1 MPLFALST
9 CLLTLLGSSHVSLIQ
24 PVFFTSHLIPP
35 CHFAPLISHTEQEVE
50 NFSTILGKKR
60 KRETLTKKVME
71 HLMEDHRLMRV
82 TKRVQDVENFSAI
95 SGKGNG
101 ERLREEL
108 MGHLMREGHMMR
120 VSKRG
125 EEENQ
130 MMRVSKREEEEQG
143 PREDHMMRVS
153 KRMPQLFW
161 NLFKSWR
168 PYKVKLSTVN
178 TYLCLYGSNQKV

>member
-1 MPLFALST
+1 
-9 CLLTLLGSSHVSLIQ
+9 
-24 PVFFTSHLIPP
+24 
-35 CHFAPLISHTEQEVE
+35 
-50 NFSTILGKKR
+50 
-60 KRETLTKKVME
+60 
-71 HLMEDHRLMRV
+71 MEDHRLTRV

-120 VSKRG
+120 VSKR
-125 EEENQ
+125 
-130 MMRVSKREEEEQG
+130 EEEEQG

-168 PYKVKLSTVN
+168 PYKVKLFFN
-178 TYLCLYGSNQKV
+178 IYLCLYSSNQKV